1 MRLKRDSKRD
11 LIETQM
17 LKWDSNGAHFGLK
30 LDSNGIQMGL
40 KWDSNGT
47 QMGLKWDMRW
57 IVHEEFQMQVQGK
70 SAIQILESVYSQ

>member
-1 MRLKRDSKRD
+1 MGL
-11 LIETQM
+11 E
-17 LKWDSNGAHFGLK
+17 WDSNGTRMGLEW
-30 LDSNGIQMGL
+30 DSNGTRMVL
-40 KWDSNGT
+40 EWDSNGT